1 MSPFTLENKRVVIIG
16 GSSGIGLATAVQAAE
31 AGAHVV
37 IAGRSEN
44 RLEEAREQIAQ
55 VAGEGKTGALSIEV
69 YVLDNQDEQQIEQ
82 FFSQVGKFDHLFT
95 PGAAYTR
102 GPLTSD
108 RETAES
114 CFKGKFWPQYFAAKY
129 AAPYLSASGSI
140 TLMSGGFSQRPL
152 DGGASYA
159 ACNGA
164 IESLGKALAVELAPV
179 RVNVVSPGTIW
190 REGQEGTPR
199 GEHFKDY
206 EKLSV
211 LKRVGYNE
219 EIAHTVTYL
228 MTNTFTTGSTLFVD
242 GGYTMI

>member
-1 MSPFTLENKRVVIIG
+1 MSQYTLQNQRVVIIG
-16 GSSGIGLATAVQAAE
+16 GSSGIGLATALQAAE
-31 AGAHVV
+31 AGAHIV
-37 IAGRSEN
+37 IAGRSAS
-44 RLEEAREQIAQ
+44 RLEEAKEQIADAASANGNRT
-55 VAGEGKTGALSIEV
+55 VEG
-69 YVLDNQDEQQIEQ
+69 YVLDNQDEEQ
-82 FFSQVGKFDHLFT
+82 LKSFFNQVGEFDHLFT
-95 PGAAYTR
+95 PGAIYVR
-102 GPLTSD
+102 GPLSSD

-129 AAPYLSASGSI
+129 AAPHLSSSGSI

-199 GEHFKDY
+199 GDHFKDY
-206 EKLSV
+206 EKLA
-211 LKRVGYNE
+211 LLQRVGRNE

-242 GGYTMI
+242 GGYTLI

>member
-1 MSPFTLENKRVVIIG
+1 MSQYTLQNQRVVIIG
-16 GSSGIGLATAVQAAE
+16 GSSGIGLATALQAAE

-37 IAGRSEN
+37 IAGRSAS
-44 RLEEAREQIAQ
+44 RLEEAKEQIAGAASASGNRT
-55 VAGEGKTGALSIEV
+55 VEG
-69 YVLDNQDEQQIEQ
+69 YVLDNQDEEQ
-82 FFSQVGKFDHLFT
+82 LKLFFKQVGEFDHLFT
-95 PGAAYTR
+95 PGAVYTR
-102 GPLTSD
+102 GSLSSD

-129 AAPYLSASGSI
+129 AASHLSSSGSI

-152 DGGASYA
+152 EGGASYA

-190 REGQEGTPR
+190 RKGQEGTPR
-199 GEHFKDY
+199 GDHFKDY
-206 EKLSV
+206 EKLA
-211 LKRVGYNE
+211 LLQRVGRND

-242 GGYTMI
+242 GGYTLI

>member
-1 MSPFTLENKRVVIIG
+1 MDRYTLENKRVVIIG
-16 GSSGIGLATAVQAAE
+16 GSSGIGLATAIQAAE
-31 AGAHVV
+31 AGASIV
-37 IAGRSEN
+37 IAGRSSS
-44 RLEEAREQIAQ
+44 RLEAARNQIEMVRGDRDRRA
-55 VAGEGKTGALSIEV
+55 VVET
-69 YVLDNQDEQQIEQ
+69 YVLDNQDEQQIET
-82 FFSQVGKFDHLFT
+82 FFTQVGTFDHLFT

-108 RETAES
+108 RMIAES

-129 AAPYLSASGSI
+129 AVPYLASSGSI
-140 TLMSGGFSQRPL
+140 ILMSGGFSQRPL

-199 GEHFKDY
+199 GDHFKDY
-206 EKLSV
+206 EKMSV
-211 LKRVGYNE
+211 LKRVGSNE

-228 MTNTFTTGSTLFVD
+228 MTNTFTTGSTLHVD
-242 GGYTMI
+242 GGYTLI

>member
-1 MSPFTLENKRVVIIG
+1 MVSLTMENKRVVIIG
-16 GSSGIGLATAVQAAE
+16 GSSGIGLATAIRAAE
-31 AGAHVV
+31 SGAHVI
-37 IAGRSEN
+37 IAGRSAA
-44 RLEEAREQIAQ
+44 RLEEAKEQIKRV
-55 VAGEGKTGALSIEV
+55 VARVGEVTIES
-69 YVLDNQDEQQIEQ
+69 YVLDNQDEQQLET
-82 FFSQVGKFDHLFT
+82 FFDHIGAFDHLFT

-102 GPLTSD
+102 GPLASD

-114 CFKGKFWPQYFAAKY
+114 SFIGKFWPQYYAAKY
-129 AAPYLSASGSI
+129 AAPSISASGSI

-199 GEHFKDY
+199 GEHFEDY
-206 EKLSV
+206 KQLSL

-242 GGYTMI
+242 GGYTLI

>member
-37 IAGRSEN
+37 IAGRSKT
-44 RLEEAREQIAQ
+44 RLEEAREQIAH
-55 VAGEGKTGALSIEV
+55 VAGKGKTGAVSIEV

-82 FFSQVGKFDHLFT
+82 FFNQVGAFDHLFT

-102 GPLTSD
+102 GPLISD

-152 DGGASYA
+152 EGGASYA

-219 EIAHTVTYL
+219 EISHTVTYL